1 MMDTEERKIFLEL
14 SEHDALQLLNLILKK
29 MYQDHKPWR
38 PYWKY
43 LAQKVEQSIEDATTA
58 SVPTGNET
66 VTPQARKISDK
77 PEQLF
82 DARS

>member
-1 MMDTEERKIFLEL
+1 MNGMMDAKERKIVLEL

-43 LAQKVEQSIEDATTA
+43 LAQIVEQSIEGADCAPSLGA
-58 SVPTGNET
+58 DEIDPTESGNIRERQIT
-66 VTPQARKISDK
+66 NP
-77 PEQLF
+77 L
-82 DARS
+82 